1 MNLRPVSAISLRA
14 DNFGPEY
21 MFPANCVS
29 DSANVSRIWHEEA
42 KANAMI
48 AEAEDILFP
57 AQREHS
63 QVAIVYPRSSEM
75 WDEWHTELAAGMCMC
90 CCVSSMVSRYIE
102 YTVEACKCRRSLCV
116 FFRRKPKD
124 AAAQTACTSRWRRT
138 PTSLSTSS

>member
-1 MNLRPVSAISLRA
+1 
-14 DNFGPEY
+14 

-102 YTVEACKCRRSLCV
+102 YTVEACKCRRYLWE
-116 FFRRKPKD
+116 RKH
-124 AAAQTACTSRWRRT
+124 ASSSGCTDG
-138 PTSLSTSS
+138 L